1 MKIIDLLNMIAK
13 GEEMP
18 KRIKYNGEILEYN
31 NATQDYEGI
40 SKTGTGDFFYYLF
53 TNNFSTEDFINDE
66 VEILEDTEEIDI
78 QSIEKLPKIIHI
90 SVDDAS
96 VRTGFNNII
105 DNQNVILRAI
115 KQLDNKL
122 KEK

>member
-13 GEEMP
+13 GEKMP

-40 SKTGTGDFFYYLF
+40 SKTGTGDFFNYLF
-53 TNNFSTEDFINDE
+53 TNFSTEDFINDE

-78 QSIEKLPKIIHI
+78 QSIEEIECPM
-90 SVDDAS
+90 SGNAE
-96 VRTGFNNII
+96 II
-105 DNQNVILRAI
+105 DDRTWTLNQVVKAV